1 MGHVVTIGSIPMGL
15 KNTGTRQLSSPLLTT
30 PVPLRPAAAVGVCYR
45 RVLRPCSHVLGPTVS
60 PVCGAQTSST
70 FESNFRLYCS
80 YPSDSSRAAVAMPG
94 TPN

>member
-45 RVLRPCSHVLGPTVS
+45 RVLRPCSHVLLLGPTV
-60 PVCGAQTSST
+60 CLRRANF

-80 YPSDSSRAAVAMPG
+80 YHTSTES
-94 TPN
+94 

>member
-60 PVCGAQTSST
+60 PVCGAQTSS
-70 FESNFRLYCS
+70 
-80 YPSDSSRAAVAMPG
+80 RAIFVCTVR
-94 TPN
+94 TPATRPVLQSPHAWNP